1 MSCAPRFHG
10 VRLAVCSVI
19 PWNSVVDVLPF
30 PGLSVP
36 LGTGAAS
43 FFGFVLTFPLGGCLV
58 LLMMVIC
65 FRLSA
70 SSGFFALPC
79 VRFAWLGLSFCAILC
94 SLHSV
99 GFGGASFV
107 WLDWMLGSLRS
118 PSVLILLV
126 LADLDG

>member
-70 SSGFFALPC
+70 SSGFFALPG
-79 VRFAWLGLSFCAILC
+79 VRFAWLGCAFLC

-107 WLDWMLGSLRS
+107 WLDWMLSSLRS
-118 PSVLILLV
+118 PSVQRLLV